1 MGFNIGWIGVRATE
15 QSEIL
20 RTLDMKDTYVHD
32 EANEVPISWA
42 HIPTDWTI
50 VFFNTP
56 DERFERAYEV
66 LAQTSDVVA
75 CVALETTMDCH
86 VLRACRGKVLWSLLY
101 QAEQKHLGVQVGGT
115 PPSSFQEIQQSLG
128 EAQAVSD
135 ASGDDVDHLF
145 EIPLQVAEQE
155 TGYAYDRSRFDWGE
169 PRFTELR

>member
-20 RTLDMKDTYVHD
+20 RALDMKDTYVHD
-32 EANEVPISWA
+32 EANEAPVSWA
-42 HIPTDWTI
+42 HLPTGWTI
-50 VFFNTP
+50 LFFNTP
-56 DERFERAYEV
+56 DVRFEQAYTA
-66 LAQTSDVVA
+66 LAQTSDVIA

-86 VLRACRGKVLWSLLY
+86 VVRACRGKALWSLLY
-101 QAEQKHLGVQVGGT
+101 QAEQQHLRVQVGGT
-115 PPSSFQEIQQSLG
+115 PPSSFQGIQQSLC

-155 TGYAYDRSRFDWGE
+155 TGSTYYRSRFDWGE